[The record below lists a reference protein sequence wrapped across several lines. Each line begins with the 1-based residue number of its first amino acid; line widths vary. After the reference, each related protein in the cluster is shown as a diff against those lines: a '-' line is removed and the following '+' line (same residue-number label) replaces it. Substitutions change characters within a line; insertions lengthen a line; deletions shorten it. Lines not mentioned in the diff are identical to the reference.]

1 MAPHSL
7 TTAKNRN
14 TLRTPEHAVDQVRAK
29 RIKQMILLA
38 PSFAPRRIRHGIKV
52 VGVNLKAEEMAA
64 NVAWSMTY
72 IRDSPVHNKK
82 MFVFFI
88 FIFLTRST
96 RFILMSLP
104 TGYAVSYRHI
114 LTRGRFPSTL
124 SERSVSICSCS

>member
-1 MAPHSL
+1 MASNSL

-38 PSFAPRRIRHGIKV
+38 PSFAPRRIRHGIKA

-72 IRDSPVHNKK
+72 IRDLPVHNKK
-82 MFVFFI
+82 MFVFFFEQLDSVYTHVVAHRLRRVLSAYTDQRPFSI
-88 FIFLTRST
+88 DLV
-96 RFILMSLP
+96 
-104 TGYAVSYRHI
+104 GAVS
-114 LTRGRFPSTL
+114 
-124 SERSVSICSCS
+124 

>member
-1 MAPHSL
+1 MAPNSL

-72 IRDSPVHNKK
+72 IRDLPVHNKK
-82 MFVFFI
+82 MFVFL
-88 FIFLTRST
+88 FLL
-96 RFILMSLP
+96 F
-104 TGYAVSYRHI
+104 
-114 LTRGRFPSTL
+114 F
-124 SERSVSICSCS
+124 